1 MKILFASAE
10 LSPLARVGGLAEAT
24 SGLVRAIRQ
33 TDVEILPVLP
43 DYVGTSLDDETSW
56 DISMPAWSGPA
67 RARRGTHPEVGEIV
81 LVDFPGIARPHPYVD
96 PSTSEPWPDND
107 ARFITFSAAIA
118 ALTQQLEPDV
128 LHLNDWH
135 TASTLGF
142 LPDPP
147 PTVLTIHTL
156 GYQGVTDASWLSRW
170 PIESWKFAWYDV
182 ANPLVGAIRTA
193 DSIVAVS
200 PNYAAEVLRPETGMG
215 MHDELGRRGDAL
227 VGIRNGIDVSV
238 WDPATDQTIP
248 ASYDFSNVGEGKAAA
263 RRALLERAGWDDDK
277 SLLISV
283 VSRLVDQK
291 GMDLIVGLAP
301 FLRGIGARIFL
312 LGSGT
317 PQITA
322 DIRAAAG
329 AYPDVFGAETD
340 SYDEPLAHLLFAGA
354 DAFCMPSRFEPCG
367 LAQMQAMAYGT
378 PTIATAVGGLVDTIV
393 DIDADRQRGT
403 GFLTV
408 TNDLAG
414 LVDATHRA
422 VRSLGSAPRRRA
434 MQKRGMTT
442 DWSWDAPAQQHI
454 ELYER
459 TIAARSQR
467 PS

>member
-1 MKILFASAE
+1 M
-10 LSPLARVGGLAEAT
+10 
-24 SGLVRAIRQ
+24 
-33 TDVEILPVLP
+33 
-43 DYVGTSLDDETSW
+43 
-56 DISMPAWSGPA
+56 
-67 RARRGTHPEVGEIV
+67 
-81 LVDFPGIARPHPYVD
+81 
-96 PSTSEPWPDND
+96 
-107 ARFITFSAAIA
+107 
-118 ALTQQLEPDV
+118 
-128 LHLNDWH
+128 
-135 TASTLGF
+135 
-142 LPDPP
+142 
-147 PTVLTIHTL
+147 
-156 GYQGVTDASWLSRW
+156 
-170 PIESWKFAWYDV
+170 
-182 ANPLVGAIRTA
+182 ANPLVGAIRSA
-193 DSIVAVS
+193 DAIIAVS

-238 WDPATDQTIP
+238 WNPSTDQIIP
-248 ASYDFSNVGEGKAAA
+248 ISYDFSNVKDGKTAA
-263 RRALLERAGWDDDK
+263 RRALLDRAGWDDDK

-301 FLRGIGARIFL
+301 YLRGIGARIFL

-322 DIRAAAG
+322 DIRAAAD
-329 AYPDVFGAETD
+329 AYPDVLVAETD

-354 DAFCMPSRFEPCG
+354 DAFAMPSRFEPCG

-378 PTIATAVGGLVDTIV
+378 PAIATAVGGLVDTII

-422 VRSLGSAPRRRA
+422 VRALGSAPRRRA

-442 DWSWDAPAQQHI
+442 DWSWTAPAQQHI
-454 ELYER
+454 ELYEQ
-459 TIAARSQR
+459 TIAARAQHAGDSD
-467 PS
+467 

>member
-1 MKILFASAE
+1 MKVLFASAE
-10 LSPLARVGGLAEAT
+10 LSPLARVGGLAEAA
-24 SGLVRAIRQ
+24 SGLVRAIRE

-43 DYVGTSLDDETSW
+43 DYSGIQLDAEESW
-56 DISMPAWSGPA
+56 EITMPAWAGPA
-67 RARRGTHPEVGEIV
+67 RARRGTHHDAGEII

-107 ARFITFSAAIA
+107 ARFISFSAAVA
-118 ALTQQLEPDV
+118 ALTEQLEPDV

-135 TASTLGF
+135 TASTVGF
-142 LPDPP
+142 VSNPP
-147 PTVLTIHTL
+147 PTILTIHTL

-170 PIESWKFAWYDV
+170 PIEPWKFAWYDV
-182 ANPLVGAIRTA
+182 ANPLVGAIRSA
-193 DSIVAVS
+193 DAIVAVS
-200 PNYAAEVLRPETGMG
+200 PNYAAEVLQPDTGMG
-215 MHDELGRRGDAL
+215 MHEELGRRGDAL

-238 WDPATDQTIP
+238 WNPATDQVIP
-248 ASYDFSNVGEGKAAA
+248 TAYDFSNVKSGKNAA
-263 RRALLERAGWDDDK
+263 RAALHERAGWEDDG

-291 GMDLIVGLAP
+291 GMDLIVDLAP

-317 PQITA
+317 PQITE
-322 DIRAAAG
+322 DIRTAADTF
-329 AYPDVFGAETD
+329 PDVFIAETD

-354 DAFCMPSRFEPCG
+354 DVFAMPSRFEPCG

-378 PTIATAVGGLVDTIV
+378 PTIATAVGGLVDTII
-393 DIDADRQRGT
+393 DIDADRAQGT

-422 VRSLGSAPRRRA
+422 VRSIGSPQRRRA

-442 DWSWDAPAQQHI
+442 DWSWTVPAQQHI
-454 ELYER
+454 DLYEQ
-459 TIAARSQR
+459 TIAAQADRS
-467 PS
+467 S

>member
-1 MKILFASAE
+1 LKILFASAE
-10 LSPLARVGGLAEAT
+10 LAPLARVGGLAEAA
-24 SGLVRAIRQ
+24 SGLVRAIRA
-33 TDVEILPVLP
+33 TAVEILPVLP
-43 DYVGTSLDDETSW
+43 DYEGIPLDHEQSW
-56 DISMPAWSGPA
+56 EIAMPSWAGPA
-67 RARRGTHPEVGEIV
+67 RARRGEHPDVGEII

-96 PSTSEPWPDND
+96 PVTSEPWPDND
-107 ARFITFSAAIA
+107 GRFITFSAAVA
-118 ALTQQLEPDV
+118 ELAQQLEPDV

-142 LPDPP
+142 LSNPP

-170 PIESWKFAWYDV
+170 PIEPWKFAWYDV
-182 ANPLVGAIRTA
+182 ANPLVGAIRSA
-193 DSIVAVS
+193 DAIVAVS

-238 WDPATDQTIP
+238 WNPSIDQTLPAT
-248 ASYDFSNVGEGKAAA
+248 YDYANVKEGKKAA
-263 RRALLERAGWDDDK
+263 RLALLERAGWEDDR

-291 GMDLIVGLAP
+291 GMDLIIGLAP
-301 FLRGIGARIFL
+301 YLRGIGARVLL

-322 DIRAAAG
+322 DIRAAA
-329 AYPDVFGAETD
+329 ATYPDVLVAETD

-354 DAFCMPSRFEPCG
+354 DVFAMPSRFEPCG

-403 GFLTV
+403 GFLTT
-408 TNDLAG
+408 TNDLPG

-422 VRSLGSAPRRRA
+422 ARSIGSPQRRRA

-442 DWSWDAPAQQHI
+442 DWSWTVPAQQHI

-459 TIAARSQR
+459 TIAARNK

>member
-1 MKILFASAE
+1 MKVLFASAE
-10 LSPLARVGGLAEAT
+10 LAPLARVGGLAEAT
-24 SGLVRAIRQ
+24 SGLVRALRQ
-33 TDVEILPVLP
+33 TDTEILPVLP
-43 DYVGTSLDDETSW
+43 DYVGIELDNEQSW
-56 DISMPAWSGPA
+56 EIPMPAWAGPA
-67 RARRGTHPEVGEIV
+67 RARRGNHPDAGEII

-96 PSTSEPWPDND
+96 PVTSEPWPDNES
-107 ARFITFSAAIA
+107 RFITFSAAVA
-118 ALTQQLEPDV
+118 ELTQQLDPDV

-142 LPDPP
+142 LPNPP

-156 GYQGVTDASWLSRW
+156 GYQGVTDASWLGRW

-182 ANPLVGAIRTA
+182 ANPLVGAIRSA
-193 DSIVAVS
+193 DAIVAVS
-200 PNYAAEVLRPETGMG
+200 PNYAAEILRPETGMG

-227 VGIRNGIDVSV
+227 IGIRNGIDVSV
-238 WDPATDQTIP
+238 WNPAIDQTIP
-248 ASYDFSNVGEGKAAA
+248 ATYDYSNVRDGKAAA
-263 RRALLERAGWDDDK
+263 RKALLDRAGWEDDR

-291 GMDLIVGLAP
+291 GMDLIVDLAP
-301 FLRGIGARIFL
+301 FLRGIGARVFL

-322 DIRAAAG
+322 DIRAAAD
-329 AYPDVFGAETD
+329 AHPDVLIAETD

-354 DAFCMPSRFEPCG
+354 DVFAMPSRFEPCG

-393 DIDADRQRGT
+393 DIDADRKRGT

-422 VRSLGSAPRRRA
+422 ARSISSPQRRRA

-442 DWSWDAPAQQHI
+442 DWSWSTPAQQHI

-459 TIAARSQR
+459 TVAARSQ
-467 PS
+467 SSN

>member
-24 SGLVRAIRQ
+24 SGLVRAIRHA
-33 TDVEILPVLP
+33 DVEILPVLP
-43 DYVGTSLDDETSW
+43 DYESTPLDAETSW
-56 DISMPAWSGPA
+56 EISMPGWAGPA
-67 RARRGTHPEVGEIV
+67 RARRGVHPDAGEII

-96 PSTSEPWPDND
+96 PATSEPWPDND
-107 ARFITFSAAIA
+107 SRFITFSAAVS
-118 ALTQQLEPDV
+118 ALTEQLEPDV

-135 TASTLGF
+135 TASTVGF
-142 LPDPP
+142 LARRP

-156 GYQGVTDASWLSRW
+156 GYQGVTDGSWLSRW
-170 PIESWKFAWYDV
+170 PIDSWNFAWYDV

-193 DSIVAVS
+193 DAIVAVS
-200 PNYAAEVLRPETGMG
+200 PNYAAEILRPDTGMG

-227 VGIRNGIDVSV
+227 VGIRNGIDASV
-238 WDPATDQTIP
+238 WNPSTDPIIP
-248 ASYDFSNVGEGKAAA
+248 TRYDFANVKEGKAAA
-263 RRALLERAGWDDDK
+263 RAALVERAGWSDDK

-291 GMDLIVGLAP
+291 GMDLVVGLAP
-301 FLRGIGARIFL
+301 YLEGIGARILL

-322 DIRAAAG
+322 DIRTAADTF
-329 AYPDVFGAETD
+329 PDVFRAETD

-354 DAFCMPSRFEPCG
+354 DVFCMPSRFEPCG

-378 PTIATAVGGLVDTIV
+378 PTIATSVGGLVDTIT
-393 DIDADRQRGT
+393 DIDADRELGT

-408 TNDLAG
+408 SNDLVG

-422 VRSLGSAPRRRA
+422 ARAVASGQRRKA

-442 DWSWDAPAQQHI
+442 DWSWTNPAQQHI
-454 ELYER
+454 DLYKKVIAER
-459 TIAARSQR
+459 
-467 PS
+467 

>member
-1 MKILFASAE
+1 MKVLFASAE
-10 LSPLARVGGLAEAT
+10 LAPLARVGGLAEAA
-24 SGLVRAIRQ
+24 SGLVRALRN
-33 TDVEILPVLP
+33 TDVEIVPVLP
-43 DYVGTSLDDETSW
+43 DYGDTTLDDEHSW
-56 DISMPAWSGPA
+56 EITVPAWVGPA
-67 RARRGTHPEVGEIV
+67 RARRGRHRDVGDII

-107 ARFITFSAAIA
+107 SRFISFSAAVA
-118 ALTQQLEPDV
+118 ALTADLEPDV

-135 TASTLGF
+135 TASTVGF
-142 LPDPP
+142 LGDAP

-170 PIESWKFAWYDV
+170 PIEPWKFAWYDV

-193 DSIVAVS
+193 DAIIAVS
-200 PNYAAEVLRPETGMG
+200 PNYAEEILHPDTGMG

-227 VGIRNGIDVSV
+227 VGIRNGIDTSV
-238 WDPATDQTIP
+238 WNPTTDTIIP
-248 ASYDFSNVGEGKAAA
+248 QPYDLAGVKKGKAAA
-263 RRALLERAGWDDDK
+263 RRALLDRAGWDDDG
-277 SLLISV
+277 STLISV

-291 GMDLIVGLAP
+291 GMDLIVGLVP
-301 FLRGIGARIFL
+301 YLRGIGARIWL

-322 DIRAAAG
+322 DVRAAAD
-329 AYPDVFGAETD
+329 AHPDVFAAETD

-378 PTIATAVGGLVDTIV
+378 PTIATAVGGLVDTIT
-393 DIDADRQRGT
+393 DIDADRPNGT
-403 GFLTV
+403 GFLTT
-408 TNDLAG
+408 TNDLVG

-422 VRSLGSAPRRRA
+422 VRALSSAPRRRA

-442 DWSWDAPAQQHI
+442 DWSWTAPAQQHI
-454 ELYER
+454 ELY
-459 TIAARSQR
+459 QR
-467 PS
+467 VVAQRG

>member
-10 LSPLARVGGLAEAT
+10 LAPLARVGGLAEAA
-24 SGLVRAIRQ
+24 SGLVRAIRA
-33 TDVEILPVLP
+33 TAVEILPVLP
-43 DYVGTSLDDETSW
+43 DYEGIPLDHEQSW
-56 DISMPAWSGPA
+56 EIAMPSWAGPA
-67 RARRGTHPEVGEIV
+67 RARRGEHPDVGEII

-96 PSTSEPWPDND
+96 PVTSEPWPDND
-107 ARFITFSAAIA
+107 GRFITFSAAVA
-118 ALTQQLEPDV
+118 ELAQQLEPDV

-142 LPDPP
+142 LSNPP

-170 PIESWKFAWYDV
+170 PIEPWKFAWYDV
-182 ANPLVGAIRTA
+182 ANPLVGAIRSA
-193 DSIVAVS
+193 DAIVAVS

-238 WDPATDQTIP
+238 WNPSIDQTLPAT
-248 ASYDFSNVGEGKAAA
+248 YDYANVKEGKKAA
-263 RRALLERAGWDDDK
+263 RLALLERAGWEDDR

-291 GMDLIVGLAP
+291 GMDLIIGLAP
-301 FLRGIGARIFL
+301 YLRGIGARVLL

-322 DIRAAAG
+322 DIRAAA
-329 AYPDVFGAETD
+329 ATYPDVLVAETD

-354 DAFCMPSRFEPCG
+354 DVFAMPSRFEPCG

-403 GFLTV
+403 GFLTT
-408 TNDLAG
+408 TNDLPG

-422 VRSLGSAPRRRA
+422 ARSIGSPQRRRA

-442 DWSWDAPAQQHI
+442 DWSWTVPAQQHI

-459 TIAARSQR
+459 TIAARNK

>member
-24 SGLVRAIRQ
+24 SGLVRALRQ

-43 DYVGTSLDDETSW
+43 DYSGIELADEESW
-56 DISMPAWSGPA
+56 EITMPSWAGPA
-67 RARRGTHPEVGEIV
+67 RARRGVHPDVGEII

-96 PSTSEPWPDND
+96 PATSEPWPDND
-107 ARFITFSAAIA
+107 ARFISFSAAVA
-118 ALTQQLEPDV
+118 ALTEHLNPDV

-135 TASTLGF
+135 TASALGF
-142 LPDPP
+142 MPNPP
-147 PTVLTIHTL
+147 PVVLTVHTL
-156 GYQGVTDASWLSRW
+156 GYQGVTDSSWLSRW

-182 ANPLVGAIRTA
+182 ANPLVGALRTA
-193 DSIVAVS
+193 DAIVAVS
-200 PNYAAEVLRPETGMG
+200 PNYAAEILQPETGMG

-238 WDPATDQTIP
+238 WNPATDETIP
-248 ASYDFSNVGEGKAAA
+248 ETYDYSTVKKGKALA
-263 RRALLERAGWDDDK
+263 RAALLERAGWDDDG

-291 GMDLIVGLAP
+291 GMDLVVGLAP
-301 FLRGIGARIFL
+301 FLRGIGARVFL

-322 DIRAAAG
+322 DIRATADAF
-329 AYPDVFGAETD
+329 PDVFVAETD

-354 DAFCMPSRFEPCG
+354 DVFAMPSRFEPCG

-393 DIDADRQRGT
+393 DIDQDREHGT
-403 GFLTV
+403 GFLTI

-414 LVDATHRA
+414 FIDATHRA
-422 VRSLGSAPRRRA
+422 VRAIGSPQRRRA

-442 DWSWDAPAQQHI
+442 DWSWTVPAQQHI
-454 ELYER
+454 DLYER
-459 TIAARSQR
+459 TIAAKRSG
-467 PS
+467 

>member
-1 MKILFASAE
+1 MKVLFASAE

-24 SGLVRAIRQ
+24 SGLVRALRQ
-33 TDVEILPVLP
+33 TGVEILPVLP
-43 DYVGTSLDDETSW
+43 DYVGTALDDEVSW
-56 DISMPAWSGPA
+56 EIPMPSWAGPA
-67 RARRGTHPEVGEIV
+67 RARRGNHADVGEII

-96 PSTSEPWPDND
+96 PATSEPWPDND
-107 ARFITFSAAIA
+107 GRFITFSAACA
-118 ALTQQLEPDV
+118 ALADQLEPDV

-135 TASTLGF
+135 TASTVGF
-142 LPDPP
+142 LSNPP

-170 PIESWKFAWYDV
+170 PIDSWKFAWYDV
-182 ANPLVGAIRTA
+182 ANPLVGAIRSA
-193 DSIVAVS
+193 DAIIAVS

-215 MHDELGRRGDAL
+215 MHDELGRRGEAL

-238 WDPATDQTIP
+238 WNPSTDQIIP
-248 ASYDFSNVGEGKAAA
+248 ASYDFATVKVGKLAA
-263 RRALLERAGWDDDK
+263 RRDLLERAGWEDDR

-291 GMDLIVGLAP
+291 GMDLIVDLAP
-301 FLRGIGARIFL
+301 FLRGIGARVFL

-322 DIRAAAG
+322 DIRAAAD
-329 AYPDVFGAETD
+329 AHPDVLVAETD

-354 DAFCMPSRFEPCG
+354 DVFAMPSRFEPCG

-378 PTIATAVGGLVDTIV
+378 PTIGTAVGGLVDTII

-403 GFLTV
+403 GFLTT

-422 VRSLGSAPRRRA
+422 VRAIGSAPRRRA

-442 DWSWDAPAQQHI
+442 DWSWNAPAQQHI
-454 ELYER
+454 DLYDR
-459 TIAARSQR
+459 TIAARSNR
-467 PS
+467 